1 MSQRKRIT
9 VQTFYETGRD
19 FLELELLQGHRHMRR
34 VIGELTISR
43 PGLALAGFLKYFPWR
58 RIQVLGMAETQ
69 YLKHLPP
76 ADRRRRYEALLRMHI
91 PCIVLTR
98 NLRPDPELLE
108 IAAQARVPVFR
119 TPKVT
124 MHFVNDATLLLE
136 ELFAPEEII
145 MGSMVDI
152 LGIGVIIRGS
162 PGIGKSECV
171 LALIERGYSL
181 VSDDVVRVRLSEER
195 KIIGTS
201 PETTREFMEVRGI
214 GVINVPD
221 LFGVRSF
228 RTRKQVDLVV
238 TLEHWKQVGDI
249 ERVGLDQQFYE
260 ILGIRLP
267 HMVIPVAPGRDTARL
282 VEVAAFYIK
291 HRMVGGNPAE
301 ELQKR
306 MFAKMNLKPKDS

>member
-1 MSQRKRIT
+1 MNRRKHIT
-9 VQTFYETGRD
+9 VRAFYEAGREL
-19 FLELELLQGHRHMRR
+19 LELELLQGQRCMQR

-43 PGLALAGFLKYFPWR
+43 PGLALAGFVKYFPWR
-58 RIQVLGMAETQ
+58 RIQVLGMAETH
-69 YLKHLPP
+69 YLKSLSPEE
-76 ADRRRRYEALLRMHI
+76 RSSRYATLLRMHI
-91 PCIVLTR
+91 PCLVLTR
-98 NLRPDPELLE
+98 NLRPDRQLLE
-108 IAAQARVPVFR
+108 MAAKARVPIFR

-136 ELFAPEEII
+136 EMFAPEQTI

-152 LGIGVIIRGS
+152 LGIGVLIRGG

-214 GVINVPD
+214 GVINVPA

-238 TLEHWKQVGDI
+238 TLQRWDQVGEI
-249 ERVGLDQQFYE
+249 ERLGMDQQFHE
-260 ILGIRLP
+260 ILGVKLP

-291 HRMVGGNPAE
+291 HRMVGGNPAQDLE
-301 ELQKR
+301 NRVLDR
-306 MFAKMNLKPKDS
+306 MHPKDT